1 MKVRKLSEV
10 AKEFPGFQPGWKLD
24 ENGGLSNP
32 RFGSIERVVICDDDG
47 KPIFDQYE
55 IWEKGGA
62 IVVPWYWNEHQLLV
76 GLISIVRPVISDPCT
91 GLQGGLVSL
100 ETPRGFG
107 IGIETEGETGI
118 RELGEETQLVVRK
131 LELIGIT
138 NPNTAFYKN
147 PGIPI
152 FAAEI
157 DRKKFSERKPDST
170 ERILKC
176 DFYTKQKIAALSKEQ
191 KIFCALTKSALGDF
205 FLYY

>member
-1 MKVRKLSEV
+1 MKVRKLTEV
-10 AKEFPGFQPGWKLD
+10 MQEYPDFKPGWLGEK
-24 ENGGLSNP
+24 NGGLSNP
-32 RFGSIERVVICDDDG
+32 RFGSVERVVICDDDG

-55 IWEKGGA
+55 IAEKGGA
-62 IVVPWYWNEHQLLV
+62 IVVPWYCGERQLFV
-76 GLISIVRPVISDPCT
+76 GLISLIRPVIADPIT
-91 GLQGGLVSL
+91 GSQGGVVSI

-147 PGIPI
+147 TGIPI

-157 DRKKFSERKPDST
+157 DRKKFSERRPDAT

-176 DFYTKQKIAALSKEQ
+176 EFYTKEKVAALSKEQ
-191 KIFCALTKSALGDF
+191 KIFCGLTKAALGDF